1 MEQLNTL
8 FGRFLHMEVWI
19 GEGSEARGGIAA
31 YELRK

>member
-8 FGRFLHMEVWI
+8 FGRFLHMEVQI
-19 GEGSEARGGIAA
+19 GVGSDERGGIAA